1 LLRKLA
7 LVPAFF
13 LFAPMKRFLSCLL
26 PAALAPGLLISKSAS
41 AEEAGGERN
50 PPVVI
55 LKLDDLRS
63 ASPKWRRVLEF
74 LKSRNIK
81 STAGIICNS
90 LEGDKASYFSWVK
103 DLQASGMVEMWCHG
117 YTHGRSTNA
126 EGKDVM
132 EFKGVPYEE
141 QKATLVKCQ
150 QLAKEKLGAPFKSF
164 GAPFNATD
172 ESTLKALS
180 EDPDFKVFLYGNP
193 AQAAQAPGLMIQ
205 DRSAMNIENPL
216 FIPNTARVEHDLKIL
231 RSKRDYFVIQG
242 HPEQWDEARIAEF
255 GKMIDYL
262 CSQGVIFTTPY
273 EYSLYKQDPA
283 AHPLPAPAVPGA
295 PIVAQSAPLSEL
307 APNKPASTT
316 PAAPNSGKSAEPAAP
331 QGDNILSN
339 GGFEEGTKGWSVFAP
354 QDAQAAGA
362 KLDTAAEG
370 PREGG
375 LAGAMSCSE
384 ATRFAIVNFAKQTGF
399 VAGDRYRVSAW
410 VKAGSDFEAL
420 PGTPGFMLRVSMFS
434 DGSGSQG
441 TAEGLFYVGMT
452 GAVKGPDVS
461 SFKDQEFPKEWTKLE
476 GIYEVAP
483 DTARMNAAVFIWK
496 GKGTLL
502 VDDVRIEPVDKST
515 ALSVAK

>member
-7 LVPAFF
+7 SASAVFPI
-13 LFAPMKRFLSCLL
+13 APMKRFLSCLL
-26 PAALAPGLLISKSAS
+26 PAALAAGLSVPTHAS
-41 AEEAGGERN
+41 AEEDAKK
-50 PPVVI
+50 PTVVI
-55 LKLDDLRS
+55 LKLDDLRTT
-63 ASPKWRRVLEF
+63 SPKWRRVLEF

-150 QLAKEKLGAPFKSF
+150 QLAKEKLGAPFRTF

-172 ESTLKALS
+172 EATLKALS
-180 EDPDFKVFLYGNP
+180 EDPDFKVFLFGNP
-193 AQAAQAPGLMIQ
+193 AHAAQVPGLMIQ

-231 RSKRDYFVIQG
+231 RPKREYFVIQG

-273 EYSLYKQDPA
+273 EYYLYKQDPA

-307 APNKPASTT
+307 APAT
-316 PAAPNSGKSAEPAAP
+316 PAAPKPAAQNQSKPAAPAEP

-354 QDAQAAGA
+354 QDAQGAGA
-362 KLDTAAEG
+362 KIDTTAEG
-370 PREGG
+370 PHEGG
-375 LAGAMSCSE
+375 LAGTMSCAE
-384 ATRFAIVNFAKQTGF
+384 AVRFAIVNFSKQANFTP
-399 VAGDRYRVSAW
+399 GDRYRLSAW
-410 VKAGSDFEAL
+410 VKAGPDFEAL
-420 PGTPGFMLRVSMFS
+420 PGTPGFMLRASMFS
-434 DGSGSQG
+434 DSTGSQG
-441 TAEGLFYVGMT
+441 TGEGLFYLGTT

-461 SFKDQEFPKEWTKLE
+461 SFKDQAVPKEWTKLE
-476 GIYEVAP
+476 GVFEVPP
-483 DTARMNAAVFIWK
+483 DTVRMNACAFIWK

-502 VDDVRIEPVDKST
+502 VDDVRIEPVDKAT
-515 ALSVAK
+515 PLSASN